1 MRGKDDLYRL
11 IKAMSKTEK
20 RYFSIDANKSGKEGA
35 KYLKLFRVIND
46 MEEWD
51 DAKLKKKFKINLS
64 SDKKYLYESILRSM
78 RDYRSAKSKAAQ
90 VKERL
95 MDSEY
100 LHERGLYNQSQ
111 SRLSEAKALATELKD
126 QFMLLKINVEEQQFL
141 VDTKRRVDG
150 DEFQQ
155 LYLEKEKTKNQIN
168 NELTFLDLY
177 ISLYKRAVQEFE
189 LKAETSK
196 DELRKEFGE
205 VLSKTDESSFS
216 PRGQR
221 RFYLCN
227 AMYYRLLGETNNV
240 HDFFTKVVKW
250 WDDHPVLKAEEFHRY
265 VADVANLIN
274 SCYQYGK
281 YLDEAEHYQN
291 KLRKEKESV
300 SYHEQRVIFENI
312 SISNLL
318 HHLNQNDFEGAK
330 LIIPE
335 LVDGMNQFGLK
346 KSIVLIANFVTV
358 YFLVEDY
365 KNCIIWC
372 DYIMD
377 NIKIGRRKD
386 IHRIVRIYKAI
397 SLYELDKL
405 DELESFLRAVNRF
418 YRLQKVS
425 KEMLEL
431 KILNTFFRKILNAPI
446 GQINQHLK
454 DLNTFLKDLKSKL
467 GDENLLGLEELTIWS
482 ANKIK
487 N

>member
-11 IKAMSKTEK
+11 IKAMSKSEK

-35 KYLKLFRVIND
+35 KYLKLFRVINN
-46 MEEWD
+46 MEEWND
-51 DAKLKKKFKINLS
+51 EKLKKKFTVNLS
-64 SDKKYLYESILRSM
+64 SDKKYLYEAILRSM

-100 LHERGLYNQSQ
+100 LYERGLYSQSQ
-111 SRLSEAKALATELKD
+111 GRLAEAKTLANELEDK
-126 QFMLLKINVEEQQFL
+126 FMLLKINVEEQQFL

-150 DEFQQ
+150 EEFQQ
-155 LYLEKEKTKNQIN
+155 LHFEREKTQTEIS

-177 ISLYKRAVQEFE
+177 IKLYKKAVQEFE
-189 LKAETSK
+189 LKEESDK
-196 DELRKEFGE
+196 NKLRDEFGVILTKVNE
-205 VLSKTDESSFS
+205 DSFS
-216 PRGQR
+216 PRGKR
-221 RFYLCN
+221 RYYLCN

-240 HDFFTKVVKW
+240 YNYFTKVVIW
-250 WDDHPVLKAEEFHRY
+250 WDTHPVLKAEEFHRY

-281 YLDEAEHYQN
+281 YLEEAKQYQN

-335 LVDGMNQFGLK
+335 LIDGMNQFGLK
-346 KSIVLIANFVTV
+346 KSIVLIGNIVTV
-358 YFLVEDY
+358 YFLVGDY
-365 KNCIIWC
+365 KNCIHWA
-372 DYIMD
+372 DYIME
-377 NIKIGRRKD
+377 NIKVGRRKD
-386 IHRIVRIYKAI
+386 IHRIIRVYKAI

-405 DELESFLRAVNRF
+405 DELESFLRAINRF

-431 KILNTFFRKILNAPI
+431 KILNNFFRKILNVPI
-446 GQINQHLK
+446 SETNQHIK
-454 DLNTFLKDLKSKL
+454 NLNTFLTDLKAKL
-467 GDENLLGLEELTIWS
+467 GGENLLGLEEIIIWS